1 MGSDLSIWDP
11 DKKSEGNQGGI
22 NGQLYQFHDLEG
34 DQPDENVIT
43 IKYIDSRWGLYSTNT
58 EAYWTPK
65 KMYSLRVIGDDRV
78 EETTTRM
85 SEINLFICQCDEN
98 TEMAYCDG
106 SDFEG
111 VIGPSTAAIPWWA
124 ILIIVLVMLSVLVV
138 GMFATRGKRRSH
150 EPLENTFD
158 DEDDIKATMVEYN
171 TEGAPPVQKDD
182 WYRKPKDERFGEE
195 VVMPVQDQFVNAAKP
210 ILPSDI
216 NSTNFLNDA
225 KRNADADPLAPP
237 HDSMRTFNYEGN
249 NSDCDLDSLYSS
261 DSLIQTIAS
270 ICLTK
275 NLKILEIYSRVLNL
289 RLYRI
294 QIG

>member
-1 MGSDLSIWDP
+1 
-11 DKKSEGNQGGI
+11 
-22 NGQLYQFHDLEG
+22 
-34 DQPDENVIT
+34 
-43 IKYIDSRWGLYSTNT
+43 
-58 EAYWTPK
+58 
-65 KMYSLRVIGDDRV
+65 MYS
-78 EETTTRM
+78 
-85 SEINLFICQCDEN
+85 N
-98 TEMAYCDG
+98 
-106 SDFEG
+106 
-111 VIGPSTAAIPWWA
+111 
-124 ILIIVLVMLSVLVV
+124 ILSRTVVV

-195 VVMPVQDQFVNAAKP
+195 VVMPVQDQFVNAAKARFDCIYIQYYSLLDQILEYSETNSKP

-261 DSLIQTIAS
+261 DSTNSDDRFDMLDKEF
-270 ICLTK
+270 K
-275 NLKILEIYSRVLNL
+275 NIGNL
-289 RLYRI
+289 FK
-294 QIG
+294 GVEP